1 MPPRTVTLDEIQGI
15 LPSLD
20 LVPIIERGFAAY
32 SAGESV
38 VPPVGELILDKGE
51 VHIKYGY
58 IRNQAYY
65 VIKIASGFY
74 GNPSL
79 GLPSG
84 NGIML
89 LFSQQTGELTS
100 ILLDEGHLTD
110 VRTAVAGAV
119 VAKHLAPQRI
129 DRIGIVGTGTQ
140 ARLQLQYLS
149 TVTSCRD
156 VLVWGRGEK
165 QLARYCADVAQ
176 FGFHAQATYR
186 AAEILQ
192 NCNLVVTA
200 TPATEPLLY
209 AADLRAGTHIT
220 AVGSDTP
227 AKQELDAAILARA
240 DLVMADSIAQCR
252 SRGEIHQA
260 VKRGAITEAAVVELG
275 EIILGNRPGRSS
287 DSQITVADL
296 TGVAVQD
303 IEIATAV
310 HERLAQSLDCC

>member
-1 MPPRTVTLDEIQGI
+1 VTLDEIQGI

-38 VPPVGELILDKGE
+38 VPPVGELILDRGE

-58 IRNQAYY
+58 IRHQEYY

-79 GLPSG
+79 GLPSS
-84 NGIML
+84 NGTML
-89 LFSQQTGELTS
+89 LFSQQSGELIS
-100 ILLDEGHLTD
+100 ILLDEGYLTD

-119 VAKHLAPQRI
+119 VAKHLAPQHI

-140 ARLQLQYLS
+140 ARLQLQYLA

-156 VLVWGRGEK
+156 VLVWGRGEE
-165 QLARYCADVAQ
+165 QLARYRADVEQYGFYAQ
-176 FGFHAQATYR
+176 TTCR

-192 NCNLVVTA
+192 TCNLVVTA
-200 TPATEPLLY
+200 TPATEPLLH

-240 DLVMADSIAQCR
+240 DLVVADSIAQCR

-260 VKRGAITEAAVVELG
+260 IKRGEITEAAIVELG
-275 EIILGNRPGRSS
+275 EIILGNVSGRSS
-287 DSQITVADL
+287 DSQTTVADL

-310 HERLAQSLDCC
+310 YEHAARSAL